1 MSFGNAVAGGL
12 GAFIQTRLM
21 KQDKARRDKQDAL
34 TERLLALNTGVKK
47 SEVTYGMPNATE
59 MDSNGMKTRDFAGG
73 KTTTF
78 ASQKD
83 NTSNESSEYTSEGT
97 LKKPKSKVLVTDLD
111 DGKTIQF
118 LAHGG
123 TVGYYHGG
131 MGGCP
136 DRMSWQKDSFK
147 K

>member
-21 KQDKARRDKQDAL
+21 KKDKERRDKMDSL
-34 TERLLALNTGVKK
+34 VERLADLNSGVKK

-59 MDSNGMKTRDFAGG
+59 MDSNGMTTRDFAGG

-78 ASQKD
+78 GEK
-83 NTSNESSEYTSEGT
+83 EE
-97 LKKPKSKVLVTDLD
+97 KKNDFGKIKITRED
-111 DGKTIQF
+111 DGTTTQF